1 MHQRNEAAAGFPPFA
16 ERATVHAIG
25 GGFGMAIEERY
36 DEILSAAREVIAR
49 RGFARASIR
58 EIARGAGLSLAG
70 LYHYVGGKEEL
81 LFLVLDRS
89 LDGLL
94 AALDGALASAVTPE
108 GRLHALVRTH
118 LEFGFEQPAALKII
132 NRDHELVGAAHRAD
146 VATKRQ
152 AYLRRGLAV
161 LRELDPHDRPED
173 DLLSAVTLLLGMLN
187 GIATRPFVRSGDDAR
202 VLAADVAALFLHGFL
217 ERAAG
222 DTAGVPAGTPG
233 GEHDA

>member
-1 MHQRNEAAAGFPPFA
+1 MRQAPDSQPFA
-16 ERATVHAIG
+16 ERATVRVIG

-49 RGFARASIR
+49 RGFAQASIR

-94 AALDGALASAVTPE
+94 AALDRALASAAPPE

-173 DLLSAVTLLLGMLN
+173 DLLSAITLLLGMLN

-202 VLAADVAALFLHGFL
+202 ILAAEVATLFLYGFL
-217 ERAAG
+217 ERAG
-222 DTAGVPAGTPG
+222 DFGGVPAGTPG